1 VLGVTPLGLPM
12 RPGELVQPDHDEYV
26 LVRGDQLVPRDG
38 RLELEFTEEL
48 REVTYL
54 DHVHLEAVDH
64 PAVAE
69 VFPDERFTFPPFP
82 APRIHAVVAP
92 LAPRRA
98 LGSDGKEWTA
108 EVAANDMKFAA
119 PFTPYRGADAG
130 GPASTGQF
138 LGLAPPHFLEVD
150 FDPARVPKSGPL
162 RLLMTGWFYWTDAS
176 VNVASSATPGIEF
189 VPPILEV
196 PDGKGGWRPS
206 GPPVGF
212 PAGKV
217 KTMVV
222 DVTDV
227 LDRADPRLRISST
240 LRLYWDSIRL
250 AIDAQDAPTKVT
262 RIDAA
267 RAELRS
273 RGFSEAV
280 ELPGAQGL
288 AWFDW
293 DRLSKEPR
301 WNQHPGFYTRY
312 GDVREVLA
320 TVDDRFVV
328 LGSGDALSLEFSAAG
343 LPELPAGWARDWLVY
358 FDGWAKDRDPNT
370 VEALFVEPLPF
381 HGMSGYPYGADEHAP
396 DDEAHRKWRLDYET
410 RPAKR
415 WIEPL
420 APASPH

>member
-1 VLGVTPLGLPM
+1 VNAKLGTQRSVSS
-12 RPGELVQPDHDEYV
+12 
-26 LVRGDQLVPRDG
+26 
-38 RLELEFTEEL
+38 
-48 REVTYL
+48 
-54 DHVHLEAVDH
+54 
-64 PAVAE
+64 
-69 VFPDERFTFPPFP
+69 
-82 APRIHAVVAP
+82 
-92 LAPRRA
+92 LA
-98 LGSDGKEWTA
+98 
-108 EVAANDMKFAA
+108 
-119 PFTPYRGADAG
+119 AG
-130 GPASTGQF
+130 GGASTGQF

-150 FDPARVPKSGPL
+150 FDPAALPKSGSL

-227 LDRADPRLRISST
+227 LDRADPRLRIATT

-250 AIDAQDAPTKVT
+250 ATDAHDAPTKVT
-262 RIDAA
+262 RVDVA
-267 RAELRS
+267 RAELSR
-273 RGFSEAV
+273 RGFSEPV

-301 WNQHPGFYTRY
+301 WNQHPGLYTRY
-312 GDVREVLA
+312 GDVRELVL
-320 TVDDRFVV
+320 TVDDRLVV
-328 LGSGDALSLEFSAAG
+328 MGSGDALSLAFDAAG
-343 LPELPAGWARDWLVY
+343 LPALPDGWSRDWLVY
-358 FDGWAKDRDPNT
+358 LDGWAKDRDPNT
-370 VEALFVEPLPF
+370 VEALYVEPLPF
-381 HGMSGYPYGADEHAP
+381 HGMSGYPYGPDEHAP
-396 DDEAHRKWRLDYET
+396 DDEAHRRWRQDWET
-410 RPAKR
+410 RPATR

-420 APASPH
+420 APARPR